1 MHTNSLAIFAE
12 IRVTM
17 CASEPFSMDRLNAPV
32 TDRSGVYYPGE
43 VLFEILSIAIPVLV
57 LTSRHVVDWYEERKR
72 IFDWTVHGPWNLDE
86 DMHRVVDRERGLFA
100 I

>member
-1 MHTNSLAIFAE
+1 MHTKSLAIFAE

-32 TDRSGVYYPGE
+32 TERSGVYYPGE
-43 VLFEILSIAIPVLV
+43 VLFEVLSIAIPVPV
-57 LTSRHVVDWYEERKR
+57 LTSRQVVDWDEERKR
-72 IFDWTVHGPWNLDE
+72 RFDWAVYGPRNLDE
-86 DMHRVVDRERGLFA
+86 DMHRVVDCKRDLFT